1 MVNFTSRHG
10 HRDARLQVTSQSCN
24 ASARRGNNLKR
35 SKNFTRKPRPES
47 GLDCLTCS
55 TFARQR
61 TRHMGGA
68 VMQTGSRK
76 CARADAERMWHTSDS
91 HGQFLGL
98 TFTQKPFFFFKQ
110 VVPSSLGGGMAA
122 GGSALVQNAAS
133 GSGALNFRK
142 TPAPFQDI
150 FL

>member
-1 MVNFTSRHG
+1 MATETRDCRLPARAATLQREEGTTSNVPR
-10 HRDARLQVTSQSCN
+10 T
-24 ASARRGNNLKR
+24 
-35 SKNFTRKPRPES
+35 FTRKPRPES

-76 CARADAERMWHTSDS
+76 CARADAERMWHTSDR
-91 HGQFLGL
+91 HGHFLGL
-98 TFTQKPFFFFKQ
+98 TLTQKPFFFVKQ
-110 VVPSSLGGGMAA
+110 VVPSSPGSGMAD